1 MNVAL
6 TFTDRYTHPA
16 RARRGRS
23 PRTGAPPG
31 ALDPVFTPGGI
42 FNAPGTGV
50 SVTGK
55 RPGRAA
61 GLTRWA
67 DLRERLDRARDGS
80 VTTPSFTIGHGA
92 GQAVTA
98 VVVELDWKSDGKA
111 PVRYAFTT
119 SPKV

>member
-1 MNVAL
+1 MSWDL
-6 TFTDRYTHPA
+6 PA
-16 RARRGRS
+16 S
-23 PRTGAPPG
+23 
-31 ALDPVFTPGGI
+31 VSTPGGI
-42 FNAPGTGV
+42 FNSPGTGV

-98 VVVELDWKSDGKA
+98 VVVELDWKNDGKA
-111 PVRYAFTT
+111 PVRYVFHHVTEGLIAATT
-119 SPKV
+119 HARGRGGSACRARVASGP